1 MTNRPLPQLLFY
13 LAFTCIFVVV
23 SSSHILT
30 TYRPRLL
37 ADGTGWPCSRESPH
51 FALHLRIRYP
61 PLPAQVE
68 NAFVVSLS
76 LAVYFPRRF
85 SVWHVFFFYNRT
97 IHLLYYITRKSW
109 SQNFLLQPRPVP
121 SPRQT
126 TKKGGDL
133 RPPFLSLAYGIGI
146 QLTNVLSSSAEQK
159 GCMGLTLSR
168 NGWGRRG
175 GNISRIP

>member
-1 MTNRPLPQLLFY
+1 MY
-13 LAFTCIFVVV
+13 LRRRVVESHSDYLSTPTPCGRHWLAV
-23 SSSHILT
+23 QPRVASFRFASSH
-30 TYRPRLL
+30 
-37 ADGTGWPCSRESPH
+37 
-51 FALHLRIRYP
+51 
-61 PLPAQVE
+61 
-68 NAFVVSLS
+68 SLS
-76 LAVYFPRRF
+76 PPPRPSRKRFRRF
-85 SVWHVFFFYNRT
+85 SLSCCVLPSQVFSLACFFFYNRT

-168 NGWGRRG
+168 NGCGRRG